1 MANENS
7 YTQYVSDF
15 ARLLGQGRDLPLG
28 GVPATTTGQAPET
41 NAPTALIFAPHPDDE
56 CIIGGLPLRLLRE
69 LGYRIVNVAVTQ
81 GSREDRRAERWQ
93 ELAQGC
99 AALGFG
105 LIATGDGGLTRI
117 RPETREQESAHWSRA
132 VDVISGIISAHRPQI
147 VFFPHDDDWNQT
159 HIGTHLLLTD
169 ALRDQPE
176 GFACHVVETE
186 FWGAMDS
193 PNLMVESGNR
203 DVADLIAALSCHVGE
218 VRRNPYH
225 LRLPGW
231 MIDNV
236 RRGGELVMG
245 QGQAAPDFTFAT
257 LYRLR
262 RWQDG
267 TLHDVLDAGRAVAA
281 SQELSGLFPVSGD

>member
-1 MANENS
+1 MAEKNP
-7 YTQYVSDF
+7 YRQYVSDF
-15 ARLLGQGRDLPLG
+15 ARLLAQGRDLPLG
-28 GVPATTTGQAPET
+28 GFPAMTGQAQAED
-41 NAPTALIFAPHPDDE
+41 APTALIFAPHPDDE

-81 GSREDRRAERWQ
+81 GSREDRRTERWQ

-117 RPETREQESAHWSRA
+117 RPETREQEAPHWRSA
-132 VDVISGIISAHRPQI
+132 VDVISGIITAHRPQV

-169 ALRDQPE
+169 ALRDQPRD
-176 GFACHVVETE
+176 FACHVVETE
-186 FWGAMDS
+186 FWGAMDN
-193 PNLMVESGNR
+193 PNLMVESGEH

-267 TLHDVLDAGRAVAA
+267 TLHDVLDQGRAVAA
-281 SQELSGLFPVSGD
+281 SQDLADLFPATGE

>member
-1 MANENS
+1 MAEKNP
-7 YTQYVSDF
+7 YTQYVLDF
-15 ARLLGQGRDLPLG
+15 ARLLQHGRDLPLG
-28 GVPATTTGQAPET
+28 GIPAMTGQAQVEG
-41 NAPTALIFAPHPDDE
+41 APTALIFAPHPDDE

-81 GSREDRRAERWQ
+81 GSREDRRDERWQ
-93 ELAQGC
+93 ELARGC

-117 RPETREQESAHWSRA
+117 RPETREQESAHWGRA
-132 VDVISGIISAHRPQI
+132 VDVISGIIAAHRPQV

-159 HIGTHLLLTD
+159 HLGTHLLLSD
-169 ALRDQPE
+169 ALRNQPQS
-176 GFACHVVETE
+176 FACHVVETE

-193 PNLMVESGNR
+193 PNLMIESGNR

-262 RWQDG
+262 RWQNG

-281 SQELSGLFPVSGD
+281 SQELTGLFPAAGD